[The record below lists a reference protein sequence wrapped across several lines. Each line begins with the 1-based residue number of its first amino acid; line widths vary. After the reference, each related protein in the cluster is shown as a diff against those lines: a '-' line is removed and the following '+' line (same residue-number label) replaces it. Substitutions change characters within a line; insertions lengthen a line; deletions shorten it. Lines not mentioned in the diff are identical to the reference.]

1 MRILIFSWRDPK
13 HPLAGGAE
21 QIIHEHAKGW
31 IRAGHKVTLFASRYK
46 NSLKEEIIGGIQI
59 TRGGHQYLG
68 VQLLGWRY
76 YLKNKKDFDLII
88 DQFHG
93 LPFFT
98 PLFVRKPILAVIQET
113 ARGVWFLNPF
123 STPLNWL
130 VGTIGF
136 LTEPLIFLIY
146 KKTPFM
152 TGSDSAKDDL
162 AKMGIPQKN
171 ITVIN
176 HGVLVESLNP
186 QPPKEKKLTITFL
199 GLLSKDKGIED
210 AIECFH
216 KLYKK
221 GDFQF
226 WVIGKPE
233 TKSYGEFI
241 KRKAKKLGQKV
252 RFWGFVSQEKK
263 FELLAASHLLV
274 NPSIRE
280 GWGLVNIE
288 ANSVGTPVVAYSSV
302 GLIDSVKDQES
313 GLICKN
319 TPGDLA
325 RTVEKVLVDKSLLKK
340 LQGGALKWS
349 RQFSWPKSVRMSLKL
364 LEKVQRPYS
373 DI

>member
-31 IRAGHKVTLFASRYK
+31 IRAGHKVTLFTSRYQG
-46 NSLKEEIIGGIQI
+46 SLKEERIDGIYI
-59 TRGGHQYLG
+59 TRGGYQYLG
-68 VQLLGWRY
+68 VQIAALFY
-76 YLKNKKDFDLII
+76 YLRNKKNFDLIV

-98 PLFVRKPILAVIQET
+98 PLYARKPILAVIQET
-113 ARGVWFLNPF
+113 AREVWFLNPLPA
-123 STPLNWL
+123 PLSWL

-146 KKTPFM
+146 KKTLFM

-162 AKMGIPQKN
+162 DKMGIPPKN
-171 ITVIN
+171 ITVVN

-186 QPPKEKKLTITFL
+186 QPPKEKKPTITFL

-226 WVIGKPE
+226 WIIGKPE
-233 TKSYGEFI
+233 TKNYDEFI

-252 RFWGFVSQEKK
+252 RFWGLVSQKKK

-288 ANSVGTPVVAYSSV
+288 ANSVGTPVVAYSSL

-313 GLICKN
+313 GLLCKN

-325 RTVEKVLVDKSLLKK
+325 QTVEKVLANKSLLKK
-340 LQGGALKWS
+340 LQQGALKWS
-349 RQFSWPKSVRMSLKL
+349 KKFSWPKSVRMSLRL